1 MAQNFLLSVKSFL
14 TWNLL
19 HLQTLAR
26 RVEIGRR
33 NKFAARAAWSQGSD
47 GRRRN
52 CVRFPMCLRIV
63 LFNHLLVAC
72 AAELFFL
79 GHGLCT
85 VLSQVVELL
94 EVSFEDWLWLA
105 ADWAFAA

>member
-1 MAQNFLLSVKSFL
+1 
-14 TWNLL
+14 
-19 HLQTLAR
+19 
-26 RVEIGRR
+26 
-33 NKFAARAAWSQGSD
+33 
-47 GRRRN
+47 
-52 CVRFPMCLRIV
+52 MCLRIV

-72 AAELFFL
+72 AAELLFL

-94 EVSFEDWLWLA
+94 EVSFEGWLWLA